1 MSDSTLYHT
10 CSMVRRSSEKAESSE
25 KDKGDLVEE
34 ELQILVKDQGTSP
47 QRTGLPVKEGATATN
62 AYERKSTGFF
72 QDVFFK
78 LLALNPVTLKEN
90 KENLRAVVE
99 MGTIVFWFYLADRTP
114 AISAGPKE
122 YIRDVFLFIFLVL
135 TIVASSYTLKKGRAP
150 TLINRNQT
158 EEWKGWMQVLFLLYH
173 YYEAREVYNAIRIF
187 IASYVWMTGFGNFA
201 YYYKTRDFSIGRFC
215 QMMWR
220 LNLLALICCM
230 ALGNEYMLYYIC
242 PMHTLFTVMVYGAL
256 GIWKKGNEYSYGI
269 WIKLFACVLIVIGC
283 WEFERVFYTMWTPF
297 GFLLG
302 YTDPR
307 RPNPVALHEWYF
319 RTGLDR
325 YIWIHG
331 MLCAYLHPVFEKSL
345 KAMDE
350 MGASTRRSIRIIVS
364 AFCIGALY
372 LWYEHIYRLPK
383 LEYNK
388 LHPYTSWI
396 PITAYLILRNMTP
409 PLRLYSMGL
418 YGWLGCIT
426 LETYVAQY
434 HTWLLSKVPNSQPIY
449 LLSVMPG
456 YPLINFAVVTALY
469 IFLSHRLFKLTA
481 SLRDAVI
488 PHDDDTLLFRNLFTM
503 GVGLGISYL
512 LGFAIVSVAHAL

>member
-1 MSDSTLYHT
+1 
-10 CSMVRRSSEKAESSE
+10 MVCRSSEKVESGE
-25 KDKGDLVEE
+25 KDKEDLVEE

-47 QRTGLPVKEGATATN
+47 QRTGVPVKDGSTAVATN

-72 QDVFFK
+72 QDVFLR
-78 LLALNPVTLKEN
+78 LLALNPIALKEN

-187 IASYVWMTGFGNFA
+187 IASYVWMTGYGNFA

-256 GIWKKGNEYSYGI
+256 GLWKSGNDYSYGI
-269 WIKLFACVLIVIGC
+269 WIKIICCVLIVIGC
-283 WEFERVFYTMWTPF
+283 W
-297 GFLLG
+297 
-302 YTDPR
+302 
-307 RPNPVALHEWYF
+307 
-319 RTGLDR
+319 
-325 YIWIHG
+325 
-331 MLCAYLHPVFEKSL
+331 
-345 KAMDE
+345 
-350 MGASTRRSIRIIVS
+350 
-364 AFCIGALY
+364 
-372 LWYEHIYRLPK
+372 
-383 LEYNK
+383 
-388 LHPYTSWI
+388 
-396 PITAYLILRNMTP
+396 
-409 PLRLYSMGL
+409 
-418 YGWLGCIT
+418 
-426 LETYVAQY
+426 
-434 HTWLLSKVPNSQPIY
+434 
-449 LLSVMPG
+449 
-456 YPLINFAVVTALY
+456 
-469 IFLSHRLFKLTA
+469 
-481 SLRDAVI
+481 
-488 PHDDDTLLFRNLFTM
+488 
-503 GVGLGISYL
+503 
-512 LGFAIVSVAHAL
+512 